1 MLRGNNHNP
10 VPAAPLSSGCARL
23 ILLRYSYAN
32 TPALSRRSVPVTPS
46 TLPLSGVRVA
56 DFTRVLTGPFSTMLL
71 GDLGADVI
79 KVEPPGGDDT
89 RAWGPPFQVG
99 QGGRESSYF
108 LSVNR
113 NKRSLTLDLKTP
125 DGLEAARRLIAGSD
139 VLIENFRPGTLDRL
153 GLGWEAL
160 GAAHPRLIYAS
171 ITGFGLDGPYRDR
184 AGYDVIAQGMGGMM
198 SYNGEAGGPPLRVGV
213 AVADVFAGSLVTQ
226 AILAALYARERTGLG
241 ERVDV
246 NLLESVVALGS
257 SQVGRFLATGEVPT
271 PTGNDHRSIVP
282 YGTFPCADGFVNI
295 AVGNDALWR
304 RFCEALDLTDLGA
317 DARLVTN
324 EGRVTH
330 RADLDA
336 RMLPGLARHSR
347 QEVMDRLERA
357 GVPCGPVNDL
367 AEVFADPHVQARGV
381 AVTVPHP
388 TLGETTVTSPPWRF
402 GGEALPVRRAPP
414 TPGQHTAEVLAELGV
429 GEPVGSTPA
438 VPEPASD

>member
-1 MLRGNNHNP
+1 MLRGNHNP
-10 VPAAPLSSGCARL
+10 VYAAPLSSGCARL
-23 ILLRYSYAN
+23 ILLRYSYVDA
-32 TPALSRRSVPVTPS
+32 PALSRRSVPVTPS

-89 RAWGPPFQVG
+89 RAWGPPFQTG
-99 QGGRESSYF
+99 EGGRESSYF

-153 GLGWEAL
+153 GLGWVAL
-160 GAAHPRLIYAS
+160 SAAHPRLIYAS

-184 AGYDVIAQGMGGMM
+184 AGYDVVAQGMGGMM

-257 SQVGRFLATGEVPT
+257 SQVGRFLATGEVPGR
-271 PTGNDHRSIVP
+271 TGNDHRSIVP

-304 RFCEALDLTDLGA
+304 RFCAALDLTDLGA

-336 RMLPGLARHSR
+336 RMLPGLARYSR
-347 QEVMDRLERA
+347 QEIMDRLERA

-414 TPGQHTAEVLAELGV
+414 TPGQHTAEVLAELGL

-438 VPEPASD
+438 APEPASD